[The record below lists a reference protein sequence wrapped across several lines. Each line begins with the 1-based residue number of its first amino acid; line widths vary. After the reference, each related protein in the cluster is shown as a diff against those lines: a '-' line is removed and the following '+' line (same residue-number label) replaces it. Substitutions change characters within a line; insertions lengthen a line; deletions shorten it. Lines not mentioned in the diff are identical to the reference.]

1 VPTYCYYCESCDKH
15 FEAFHSMK
23 SIETICQLCSTE
35 GQLVRVPSMPL
46 YVKKNNA
53 GNIVKQ
59 HIEEAKQQLREDKM
73 QATEE
78 YK

>member
-1 VPTYCYYCESCDKH
+1 MPTYCYHCEECDEH

-23 SIETICQLCSTE
+23 SIETVCQMCQIE
-35 GQLVRVPSMPL
+35 GHLTRVPSMPTYL
-46 YVKKNNA
+46 KKNSA

-59 HIEEAKQQLREDKM
+59 HIEEAKEQLREDKKE
-73 QATEE
+73 ARGE

>member
-1 VPTYCYYCESCDKH
+1 MPTYCYHCEKCDEH

-23 SIETICQLCSTE
+23 SIETVCQVCQSE
-35 GQLVRVPSMPL
+35 GHLVRVPSMPTYL
-46 YVKKNNA
+46 KKNNA

-59 HIEEAKQQLREDKM
+59 HIEEAKQQIKMDKDRM
-73 QATEE
+73 KRE